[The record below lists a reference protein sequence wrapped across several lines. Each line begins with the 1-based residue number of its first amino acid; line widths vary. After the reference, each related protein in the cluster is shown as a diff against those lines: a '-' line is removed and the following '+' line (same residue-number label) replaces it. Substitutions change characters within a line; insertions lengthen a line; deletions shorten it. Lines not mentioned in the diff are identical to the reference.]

1 MIMNQSN
8 QDVAPSMDGKYMA
21 GEMIPGMLLLF
32 YQEPLNIHRAY
43 IQLCDSVSAALYLT
57 YVGYASESPEA
68 LANDGWFARTEK
80 EWGELTGLTRDEQ
93 VNARKRLRNLGVIE
107 EVRRGMPCRLWQRIN
122 MSRLS
127 DQMNEMADKL
137 YGDALETYR
146 EGGLL

>member
-1 MIMNQSN
+1 MNQPN
-8 QDVAPSMDGKYMA
+8 QSVAPSTDGGFMP
-21 GEMIPGMLLLF
+21 GEMTPGMLLLF

-57 YVGYASESPEA
+57 YVGYASESPDA
-68 LANDGWFARTEK
+68 LANEGWFARTEK

-122 MSRLS
+122 MGRLS
-127 DQMNEMADKL
+127 EHMNEMAEKL
-137 YGDALETYR
+137 YGDALDTYR
-146 EGGLL
+146 EGSLG